1 MSNSSNRIT
10 RRTTLAL
17 AGSAVMAPL
26 AARAQ
31 ANYPSRNIT
40 FICAFP
46 PGSGADV
53 LVRYFADKV
62 SKVAG
67 QTVIVENKPGA
78 NGNISAE
85 YVARARPDGY
95 TIYPHAGSST
105 AANMHLFKRPPVNV
119 VKDLQTAALINKQAF
134 MIVIRADSPIK
145 TMKELTEYLKPKG
158 SNASYATAA
167 TSGKVM
173 GETYKQLAGLETVE
187 INYKDANDSLNDM
200 LSGGVEFGAHDPVF
214 ALSQSRQG
222 RLRILAIASGERIQA
237 AADIPTMTEQGYPM
251 DQVAWWGVFVPS
263 ATPRPIVDTINGWF
277 KQVLLTPETKEFLG
291 RFGGDV
297 NIGTPDEG
305 QALLAKTVDQWGEY
319 VRIAKLPQN

>member
-1 MSNSSNRIT
+1 MKPTSSLIT
-10 RRTTLAL
+10 RRTALAL
-17 AGSAVMAPL
+17 TGSAVMAPL
-26 AARAQ
+26 VARAQ
-31 ANYPSRNIT
+31 GNYPSRNIT
-40 FICAFP
+40 FVCAFP

-67 QTVIVENKPGA
+67 QTIIVENKPGA
-78 NGNISAE
+78 GGNISAE

-105 AANMHLFKRPPVNV
+105 AANMHLFKKPPVNV
-119 VKDLQTAALINKQAF
+119 VKDLQTAALINRQAF
-134 MIVIRADSPIK
+134 MVVIRADSPIK
-145 TMKELTEYLKPKG
+145 TMKELTDHLKPKG

-167 TSGKVM
+167 TSGKVL

-187 INYKDANDSLNDM
+187 VNYREANDSLNDM
-200 LSGGVEFGAHDPVF
+200 LSGALEFGCHDPVF
-214 ALSQSRQG
+214 ALSQARQG
-222 RLRILAIASGERIQA
+222 RLRILAIASGERIKA

-277 KQVLLTPETKEFLG
+277 GQVLRTDETKEFLG